1 MDLFHFG
8 RYFRGSLV
16 ASLTLTSH
24 RQCQL
29 AALPI
34 FFTHVNAPSK
44 TYFEIRLTLLVKWT
58 APWLRG
64 IGLFFFFLNII
75 LFIMNCILICTR
87 FHLRPGSFVNSFTD
101 QMESLFISASVS
113 LP

>member
-1 MDLFHFG
+1 MSTGGIANILH
-8 RYFRGSLV
+8 S
-16 ASLTLTSH
+16 
-24 RQCQL
+24 C
-29 AALPI
+29 
-34 FFTHVNAPSK
+34 NAPLK
-44 TYFEIRLTLLVKWT
+44 TSFIIRLTLLVKWT

-113 LP
+113 LPQLINETMYINNN